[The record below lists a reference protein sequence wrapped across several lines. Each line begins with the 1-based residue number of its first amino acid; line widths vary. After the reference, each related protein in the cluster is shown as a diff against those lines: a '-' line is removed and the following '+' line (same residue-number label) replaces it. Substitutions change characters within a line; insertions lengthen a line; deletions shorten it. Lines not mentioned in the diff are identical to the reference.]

1 MMVVI
6 ISVFIII
13 IIDVVIIVIAYVIF
27 VIGAID
33 CVRLETFLGEV
44 LSLSFHPCKFVQV
57 THLKKTFYIL
67 NFNISFHIA
76 DEKQQIVDKD
86 SDIYW
91 SGR

>member
-13 IIDVVIIVIAYVIF
+13 IIDVVIIIIVNVII

-33 CVRLETFLGEV
+33 CVRLETFLGGV

-57 THLKKTFYIL
+57 TYLKKPFYIL
-67 NFNISFHIA
+67 TFHISN
-76 DEKQQIVDKD
+76 EKQQIVDKD
-86 SDIYW
+86 NVLVCDISW
-91 SGR
+91 SG